1 MMVREMTAVITFVVL
16 VLVYCAYGLWL
27 LAGPHNAGETL
38 GVLIAGGVLTA
49 ILTTIV
55 ALIVAVPW
63 GIHASLKGR
72 RNEAADERDREIAR
86 MSMRNAYFVVIA
98 LIWPVPFLALTG
110 WPVLTANVALLTMG
124 TAELVHY
131 GSRLYYYRRW
141 GA

>member
-1 MMVREMTAVITFVVL
+1 MMVREMTAAITFSVL
-16 VLVYCAYGLWL
+16 VLVYGAYALWL
-27 LAGPHNAGETL
+27 LAGPHTAGETL
-38 GVLIAGGVLTA
+38 GVLIAGAVLTA
-49 ILTTIV
+49 IATTIV
-55 ALIVAVPW
+55 ALVVAVPW
-63 GIHASLKGR
+63 GIYAALHGR

-110 WPVLTANVALLTMG
+110 SPVLTANVALLTMAA
-124 TAELVHY
+124 AELVHH